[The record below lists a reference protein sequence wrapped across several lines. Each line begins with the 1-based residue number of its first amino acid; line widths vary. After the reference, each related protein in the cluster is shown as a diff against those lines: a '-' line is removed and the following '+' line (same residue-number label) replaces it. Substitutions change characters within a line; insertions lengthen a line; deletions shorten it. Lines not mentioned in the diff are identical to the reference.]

1 MEIKA
6 IDANITIQILNR
18 LLGETTPYGCSSR
31 DEVRI
36 WNLDNALIVADWL
49 LDKIEEAAKFHDRPE
64 ASIRAIGNRAYGW
77 LEDVGESFSTAYS
90 MQLEE
95 VNE

>member
-1 MEIKA
+1 MSEVKA

-36 WNLDNALIVADWL
+36 WNLDNAIIVANWL

-64 ASIRAIGNRAYGW
+64 WSIQTIGNKAYDW
-77 LEDVGESFSTAYS
+77 LEEVGESFSTAYPTR
-90 MQLEE
+90 LERR
-95 VNE
+95 